1 MSVLQA
7 YKDTIRFHYYIDNTH
22 KIKLQLFMNRCDNE
36 MTEDALRLQQYT
48 WRLEYSIN
56 SLMTRSRSGWSTIS
70 LDPTTYKFEL
80 DKIGTPLSPGIK
92 WELVDEWEGSGE
104 TLWSL
109 VGWVF
114 E

>member
-7 YKDTIRFHYYIDNTH
+7 YKDTIRFHYYLDNSH
-22 KIKLQLFMNRCDNE
+22 KIKIQLFMNRCDNE
-36 MTEDALRLQQYT
+36 MTEDVLRRQQCT
-48 WRLEYSIN
+48 WRLAHSIHSPMARN
-56 SLMTRSRSGWSTIS
+56 RSGWSTVY

-80 DKIGTPLSPGIK
+80 DEINTPLSPGIK

-104 TLWSL
+104 KFMNIILS
-109 VGWVF
+109 